1 MEIIRKV
8 IKVIIT
14 LGLSLWLGS
23 SVGTYLTNELR
34 TRVTDKGI
42 VVSKSSYE
50 VAIEDGSE
58 TELYLNIQFDQHGF
72 KSIKVE
78 PTTYFQKSKGERVIF
93 SWEEQNLHNWK
104 FINYVLGM
112 FIVWGIGFCGVIWF
126 LTWVFKIKI
135 DSDKW

>member
-42 VVSKSSYE
+42 VVSKSSDE
-50 VAIEDGSE
+50 VAIKHGSE
-58 TELYLNIQFDQHGF
+58 TELYLNIQFEQHGF
-72 KSIKVE
+72 KSIKVD

-93 SWEEQNLHNWK
+93 SWYERNLHGWK
-104 FINYVLGM
+104 VSHYLLGM
-112 FIVWGIGFCGVIWF
+112 TTVWGLGLCGIIWF

-135 DSDKW
+135 DFDKW